1 MIVLLKRWAADVHPA
16 TIIVWQ
22 EGVAAVL
29 LAPALLFA
37 NFDSVGAADVGY
49 LLILGIALTAV
60 TGIVYV
66 GALKWVPAT
75 TAGILAY
82 MEPVSAALLAAVILG
97 ETLTPAVIVGGAA
110 IVAAGVVVA
119 SRTPVPGGSVEEPVP
134 VTAQ

>member
-1 MIVLLKRWAADVHPA
+1 M
-16 TIIVWQ
+16 
-22 EGVAAVL
+22 
-29 LAPALLFA
+29 
-37 NFDSVGAADVGY
+37 
-49 LLILGIALTAV
+49 ILGIALTGV

-119 SRTPVPGGSVEEPVP
+119 SRTPAPGGSVEEPVP